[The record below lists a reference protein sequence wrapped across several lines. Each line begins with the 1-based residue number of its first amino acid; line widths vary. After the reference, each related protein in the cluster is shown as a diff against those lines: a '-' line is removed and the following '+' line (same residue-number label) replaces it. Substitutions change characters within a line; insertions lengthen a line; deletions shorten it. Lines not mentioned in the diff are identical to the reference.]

1 MIEGVRVKQLKM
13 IPDERGRLMEIL
25 RQDDKEF
32 IKFGQVYMT
41 TAYPGVVK
49 GWHYHQHQIDSFC
62 TVRGMIKLVLFDAR
76 EKSPTHG
83 EVDEFF
89 QGEHHT
95 ILVQIPNL
103 VYHGFKCVSETEAIV
118 INCITEVYNHKQP
131 DEFRVAHNDPSI
143 PYNWDIQ
150 LR

>member
-25 RQDDKEF
+25 RRDDKEF
-32 IKFGQVYMT
+32 IQFGQLYMT
-41 TAYPGVVK
+41 TAYPGVIK
-49 GWHYHQHQIDSFC
+49 GWHYHQKQIDNFC
-62 TVRGMIKLVLFDAR
+62 TVRGMIKLVLYDAR
-76 EKSPTHG
+76 EKSPTRG
-83 EVDEFF
+83 EVNEFF

-103 VYHGFKCVSETEAIV
+103 VYHGFKCISETEAIV
-118 INCITEVYNHKQP
+118 INTITEVYNHEKP
-131 DEFRVAHNDPSI
+131 DEFRVPYNDPKI

>member
-25 RQDDKEF
+25 RRDDKEF
-32 IKFGQVYMT
+32 IQFGQLYMT
-41 TAYPGVVK
+41 TAYPGVIK
-49 GWHYHQHQIDSFC
+49 GWHYHQKQIDNFC
-62 TVRGMIKLVLFDAR
+62 TVRGMIKLVLYDAR

-83 EVDEFF
+83 EVNEFF

-103 VYHGFKCVSETEAIV
+103 VYHGFKCISETEAIV
-118 INCITEVYNHKQP
+118 INTITEVYDHAKP
-131 DEFRVAHNDPSI
+131 DEFRAPHNDPKI

>member
-25 RQDDKEF
+25 RNDDKEF

-49 GWHYHQHQIDSFC
+49 GWHYHKLQIDNFC
-62 TVRGMIKLVLFDAR
+62 TVRGMIKLVLYDAR
-76 EKSPTHG
+76 ENSPTRG
-83 EVDEFF
+83 QVNEFF

-118 INCITEVYNHKQP
+118 INCITESYHHEKP
-131 DEFRVAHNDPSI
+131 DEFRVAYNDPTI

>member
-1 MIEGVRVKQLKM
+1 MIDGVRVKQLRM

-32 IKFGQVYMT
+32 IKFGQLYMT
-41 TAYPGVVK
+41 TAYPGVIK
-49 GWHYHQHQIDSFC
+49 GWHYHQRQIDNFC
-62 TVRGMIKLVLFDAR
+62 TVRGMIKLVLYDAR
-76 EKSPTHG
+76 EKSPTYR
-83 EVDEFF
+83 EVNEFF
-89 QGEHHT
+89 QGEHNP

-103 VYHGFKCVSETEAIV
+103 VYHGFKCISETEAIV
-118 INCITEVYNHKQP
+118 INCITEVYNHAKP
-131 DEFRVAHNDPSI
+131 DEFRAPYNDPAI

>member
-25 RQDDKEF
+25 RHDDKEF
-32 IKFGQVYMT
+32 IKFGQLYMT

-49 GWHYHQHQIDSFC
+49 GWHYHKLQIASFC
-62 TVRGMIKLVLFDAR
+62 TVRGLIKLVLYDAR

-83 EVDEFF
+83 EVNEFF

-95 ILVQIPNL
+95 ILVQIPNF
-103 VYHGFKCVSETEAIV
+103 VYHGFKCISETEAIV
-118 INCITEVYNHKQP
+118 INCPTEAYHHGKP
-131 DEFRVAHNDPSI
+131 DEFRVPYNDPSI
-143 PYNWDIQ
+143 PYNWDI
-150 LR
+150 RFG